1 MRRLLVILLVMAVFV
16 GAGCK
21 KNSGGSAGKKSN
33 SEEVKPIHNGSNV
46 EEKDTGVNFT
56 LMGIDG
62 KTYNMKNFKGKV
74 VLLDFWAS
82 WCGPCKISI
91 PHFEKLYSQ
100 YKDEGFIVFGIG
112 LENAQNLI
120 RASKALKINYPV
132 LQGTQEIAQAFRIR
146 AIPTTFLLDKKGK
159 IVYAQVG
166 FNSSLPAILSHKI
179 DSLIGG

>member
-1 MRRLLVILLVMAVFV
+1 MRRLLIILIVMAVFV
-16 GAGCK
+16 GSGCK
-21 KNSGGSAGKKSN
+21 KNSEGSAGKKSS
-33 SEEVKPIHNGSNV
+33 SEEVNIHNDSSI
-46 EEKDTGVNFT
+46 EEEDTGVDFT

-62 KTYNMKNFKGKV
+62 KTYNMKNFRGKV

-120 RASKALKINYPV
+120 RASKVLKINYPV

-146 AIPTTFLLDKKGK
+146 AIPTTFLLDKRGK